1 MTATGRRAWREPAN
15 RVVGVGWSTEDSRA
29 SGPVRTVGAPAA
41 RPRRHASASAST
53 AGALSRQHGPK
64 APLAPDR
71 PASSHSGV
79 ERRIAVLA
87 APPRLHLV
95 SKHSDAGVFTV
106 LVSSLTPGIRQGTS
120 EKATSKQSS
129 PEPQGADQTMNTT
142 IIDHCD
148 VAAYRSW
155 TNRRAAPAYLRGI
168 PSWVWQSALVP
179 PWAAPPSRRL
189 PDPPNLQR
197 QRRPGQRQP
206 SAA

>member
-1 MTATGRRAWREPAN
+1 MVNGRFSGFRSGPHGRRTSRPTTAACISFRLHGWRPL
-15 RVVGVGWSTEDSRA
+15 T
-29 SGPVRTVGAPAA
+29 PA
-41 RPRRHASASAST
+41 RPES
-53 AGALSRQHGPK
+53 P
-64 APLAPDR
+64 PLAPDR

-168 PSWVWQSALVP
+168 PSWVWQSALC
-179 PWAAPPSRRL
+179 RRG
-189 PDPPNLQR
+189 
-197 QRRPGQRQP
+197 QRRP
-206 SAA
+206 AAAS